1 MGIFRKGLLLFFL
14 LFGYFLSRVDAENGK
29 LICVK
34 NDNFT
39 EKNGKK

>member
-1 MGIFRKGLLLFFL
+1 MGIFRKGRSLFFL

-34 NDNFT
+34 NDKFT